1 MALDLDAIRK
11 RLSGLQNQTGRQ
23 NNLWKPEPGKQTI
36 RIVPYQFNK
45 DNPFI
50 ELFFHYGLN
59 GKTFLSPVTH
69 GDADPVVEFAEKL
82 KATGNR
88 DDWQMSRKLEP
99 KMRTY
104 VPVIVRGQES
114 EGVKLWGFGKT
125 VYQEL
130 LSFIADPDYG
140 DITDLNAGRDVTVE
154 FMTAAELGKQYPQ
167 TTIRIKPNQTAATE
181 DKNVAEAIM
190 NGQKDANDIFKKV
203 SYDEL
208 KEQLAIWLNPEEG
221 ETEVTTENATAATAA
236 PTSTNTKKVDDV
248 NTAFDELFN
257 N

>member
-11 RLSGLQNQTGRQ
+11 RLSGLQSQTGKQ

-140 DITDLNAGRDVTVE
+140 DITDLNSGRDVTVE

-167 TTIRIKPNQTAATE
+167 TTIRIKPNQTPATDNKE
-181 DKNVAEAIM
+181 VAEKIM

-221 ETEVTTENATAATAA
+221 EAETTTETTTAA

-248 NTAFDELFN
+248 NQAFDDLFN
-257 N
+257 S

>member
-1 MALDLDAIRK
+1 
-11 RLSGLQNQTGRQ
+11 
-23 NNLWKPEPGKQTI
+23 
-36 RIVPYQFNK
+36 
-45 DNPFI
+45 
-50 ELFFHYGLN
+50 
-59 GKTFLSPVTH
+59 
-69 GDADPVVEFAEKL
+69 
-82 KATGNR
+82 
-88 DDWQMSRKLEP
+88 
-99 KMRTY
+99 MRTY
-104 VPVIVRGQES
+104 VPVLVRGQES

-167 TTIRIKPNQTAATE
+167 TTIRIKPNQTPATE
-181 DKNVAEAIM
+181 NKEVAEKIM

-208 KEQLAIWLNPEEG
+208 KEQLAIWLDPEQG
-221 ETEVTTENATAATAA
+221 ETETSTGSATPAATAQ

-248 NTAFDELFN
+248 NSAFDELFN

>member
-1 MALDLDAIRK
+1 
-11 RLSGLQNQTGRQ
+11 
-23 NNLWKPEPGKQTI
+23 
-36 RIVPYQFNK
+36 
-45 DNPFI
+45 
-50 ELFFHYGLN
+50 
-59 GKTFLSPVTH
+59 
-69 GDADPVVEFAEKL
+69 
-82 KATGNR
+82 
-88 DDWQMSRKLEP
+88 MSRKLEP

-140 DITDLNAGRDVTVE
+140 DITDLNSGRDVTVE

-167 TTIRIKPNQTAATE
+167 TTIRIKPNQTPAT
-181 DKNVAEAIM
+181 DNKDVAEKIM

-208 KEQLAIWLNPEEG
+208 KEQLSIWLNPEEG
-221 ETEVTTENATAATAA
+221 ETETTTETTTAA
-236 PTSTNTKKVDDV
+236 PASTNTKKVDDV